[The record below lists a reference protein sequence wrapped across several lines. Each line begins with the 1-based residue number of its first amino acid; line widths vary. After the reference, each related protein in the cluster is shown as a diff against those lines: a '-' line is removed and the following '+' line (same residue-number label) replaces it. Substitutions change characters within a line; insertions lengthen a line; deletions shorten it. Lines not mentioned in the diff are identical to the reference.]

1 MLHAQERQAGEDQAQ
16 EAASELLKDMAEDD
30 TRQEPWQPPGA
41 DASPRASWHLAGGFD
56 ADEFEDASAELDDD
70 LPDADYVVC
79 SIPVLSLT
87 ACHTVPIA
95 RPHDLGPTSPTTP

>member
-1 MLHAQERQAGEDQAQ
+1 MHSQLQRPLLHAQERQAGEDQAQ

-30 TRQEPWQPPGA
+30 AQQEPWQPPGA

-56 ADEFEDASAELDDD
+56 ADDFEDASAELDDD

-79 SIPVLSLT
+79 SIPCVVLDGLS
-87 ACHTVPIA
+87 H
-95 RPHDLGPTSPTTP
+95 SPNR